1 MCNIFPPFNNA
12 ELCLPV
18 TQSVQNIYPP
28 FAALQKYSTQS
39 GGAAV
44 VVVVVDV
51 VLVYVEVVEVEVD
64 VVDVVEVVVVVDTAL

>member
-1 MCNIFPPFNNA
+1 VVENICFTLPPFNNA
-12 ELCLPV
+12 ELLFPV
-18 TQSVQNIYPP
+18 VQSVQNIYPP

-51 VLVYVEVVEVEVD
+51 DVVDVEVEV
-64 VVDVVEVVVVVDTAL
+64 VLVDVVVVVVDTAL